1 MNKLYLGAAYY
12 PELWEEEEIEKD
24 IARIRESGLNC
35 VRVAEFAWGR
45 MEPKEGDFQ
54 LGWLKTVVEKLY
66 KNGIYTVLC
75 TPSATPPRWLLNKY
89 PETRMVMHD
98 LIRADVSSRCHTCK
112 TSEVM
117 REKNRIIVTKMA
129 ETFANNPAVVGWQID
144 NEIYPYNEGCF
155 CENCKAAFRVW
166 LKDKF
171 GSIENLNK
179 AWGMAR
185 WSLTYDS
192 FDDVE
197 PPYPKQ
203 WRHPSLRKA
212 WREFQY
218 AQVKSYVEEQA
229 DILHKFGCGNVGTNM
244 MQHNSMSYY
253 KINEKLDVAQY
264 NHYEPASALADTAFG
279 YDFVRCV
286 KDKPFWVMETQVGW
300 NGSEYAEGGYRPAGE
315 CYANT
320 MLPFAR
326 GAQMNLY
333 WLLRTHPN
341 GHELAHGALYSP
353 AGRKYKVTEEVQR
366 AAKDIKKCSN
376 FLQNS
381 CIRSEIALHYSSSAL
396 NSFESAPLVKGFNYR
411 AELIEKYYSAFRHY
425 NVDVI
430 DTQHGLDGYKVL
442 LSPFLAV
449 ADENGLKDRVIKWV
463 EKGGTW
469 IVGPMSDIMDG
480 NVRRYTDSVFG
491 FLEDLAGVYVKYQR
505 PIGNDVFRAGWENDG
520 ECGISVWYDAFEC
533 REGTKS
539 LAHYSAGEFAP
550 YSVIAE
556 RKVGR
561 GKVVLV
567 GCVLSH
573 GDILRLI
580 DLPPIAEASENVT
593 LTQRT
598 GKESGIIAA
607 ETAGACGSLFLEST
621 HTDLL
626 TGRALC
632 GNIELAP
639 YEVLVLRR
647 MNDPNGRQ
655 I

>member
-24 IARIRESGLNC
+24 IARIKEAGLNC
-35 VRVAEFAWGR
+35 VRVAEFAWGG
-45 MEPKEGDFQ
+45 MEPKEGEFHFK
-54 LGWLKTVVEKLY
+54 WLKNIVEKLY

-75 TPSATPPRWLLNKY
+75 TPSATPPRWLLTKY

-129 ETFANNPAVVGWQID
+129 EAFAKNPAVVGWQID

-155 CENCKAAFRVW
+155 CENCKAAFRAW

-185 WSLTYDS
+185 WSLSYDR
-192 FDDVE
+192 FEDIE

-315 CYANT
+315 CYATT

-341 GHELAHGALYSP
+341 GHEMAHGALYSP

-366 AAKDIKKCSN
+366 AAADLKKCGE

-381 CIRSEIALHYSSSAL
+381 CVRSEIALHYSSTAL

-411 AELIEKYYSAFRHY
+411 AELIEKYYAAFRHY

-449 ADENGLKDRVIKWV
+449 ADENGLRERVTKWV
-463 EKGGTW
+463 ENGGTW
-469 IVGPMSDIMDG
+469 IVGPMSGIMDG

-505 PIGNDVFRAGWENDG
+505 PIGNDVFRAKWENDG
-520 ECGISVWYDAFEC
+520 ECSLSMWYDAFEC
-533 REGTKS
+533 REGTKRPCALYGGRVRALFRHHGAQGRQGKSHISRERS
-539 LAHYSAGEFAP
+539 LA
-550 YSVIAE
+550 
-556 RKVGR
+556 
-561 GKVVLV
+561 
-567 GCVLSH
+567 
-573 GDILRLI
+573 
-580 DLPPIAEASENVT
+580 
-593 LTQRT
+593 
-598 GKESGIIAA
+598 
-607 ETAGACGSLFLEST
+607 
-621 HTDLL
+621 
-626 TGRALC
+626 
-632 GNIELAP
+632 
-639 YEVLVLRR
+639 
-647 MNDPNGRQ
+647 
-655 I
+655 